1 MDHDTPTRIFD
12 HRTPEER
19 GREFLPGMGRPWLLP
34 FYDLFSRFSRVRPV
48 HDRTAALADV
58 GPGESVLDVGC
69 GTGNLSLAVLRAQPA
84 ARVTGLDPD
93 GAALRVAA
101 RKAARRGISLRLVQ
115 GFADRLPAED
125 GSLDRI
131 VSTLALHHVP
141 DDARDRFGHEAFR
154 ALRPGGTITLT
165 DFGGPAHG
173 GSGHGGP
180 AHGGPAHGGSAHG
193 GSAHGGSAHGG
204 SAHGG
209 SSGGD
214 PAHSDPAQSG
224 PAHGGPAHGG
234 PAHGGSAHGGPVHE
248 AGGGHGQAHWYGRL
262 RGHGRPHRHAGGDHH
277 AGGGQDVAA
286 GPGGGLVRILAD
298 AGFADA
304 REVARI
310 DHRYGQIA
318 IVQATRA

>member
-101 RKAARRGISLRLVQ
+101 RKAARRGMSLRLVQ

-154 ALRPGGTITLT
+154 TLRPGGTITLT

-173 GSGHGGP
+173 GPAHGGSVHGGSVHGGAAHGGSVHGGP
-180 AHGGPAHGGSAHG
+180 AH
-193 GSAHGGSAHGG
+193 
-204 SAHGG
+204 
-209 SSGGD
+209 
-214 PAHSDPAQSG
+214 SG
-224 PAHGGPAHGG
+224 PAD
-234 PAHGGSAHGGPVHE
+234 GGSAHGGPVHE

-277 AGGGQDVAA
+277 PGGGQDATG

-310 DHRYGQIA
+310 DHRYGPIA

>member
-93 GAALRVAA
+93 RAALRVAA

-154 ALRPGGTITLT
+154 TLRPGGTITLT

-173 GSGHGGP
+173 G
-180 AHGGPAHGGSAHG
+180 
-193 GSAHGGSAHGG
+193 
-204 SAHGG
+204 
-209 SSGGD
+209 
-214 PAHSDPAQSG
+214 
-224 PAHGGPAHGG
+224 
-234 PAHGGSAHGGPVHE
+234 PVHE
-248 AGGGHGQAHWYGRL
+248 AGGSHGQAHWYGRL

-277 AGGGQDVAA
+277 PGGGQDATG

-310 DHRYGQIA
+310 DHRYGPIA